1 VGAKF
6 DEDLGTEDGAAD
18 QAQKFK
24 KIRQPGW
31 SGARSTRPE
40 PAVHEWIEW
49 KARTRQA

>member
-24 KIRQPGW
+24 KIRVTP
-31 SGARSTRPE
+31 
-40 PAVHEWIEW
+40 
-49 KARTRQA
+49 